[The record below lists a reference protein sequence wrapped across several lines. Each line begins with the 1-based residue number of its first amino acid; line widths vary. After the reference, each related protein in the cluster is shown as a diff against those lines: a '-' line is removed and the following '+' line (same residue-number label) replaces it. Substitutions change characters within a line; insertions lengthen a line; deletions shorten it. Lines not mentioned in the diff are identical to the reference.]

1 MFAIRSKPWHAYSV
15 VQPMVQQDDA
25 PTCNSPVLISAC
37 LRSCW
42 FCTEAPPCHAALT
55 RAKQLVVVVGTWD
68 ALRLAVESER
78 SDQRMST
85 LQHRITNL
93 AVAAG
98 AVPDQ
103 RMHSFGALPSPVQQ
117 QSGGAQLNPPGPQA
131 SAGYQAPSS
140 RQPVVP
146 QRRAF
151 NPPRPQ
157 TNAGSRAPMPRQP
170 VVPQGRPEHVYAH
183 ANASG
188 APQMQQQHSAHYDVA
203 SPYPG
208 DAT

>member
-1 MFAIRSKPWHAYSV
+1 M
-15 VQPMVQQDDA
+15 
-25 PTCNSPVLISAC
+25 
-37 LRSCW
+37 
-42 FCTEAPPCHAALT
+42 
-55 RAKQLVVVVGTWD
+55 GTWD

-103 RMHSFGALPSPVQQ
+103 KMHSFGALLSPMQQ
-117 QSGGAQLNPPGPQA
+117 QSGGAQLNPPKPQINP
-131 SAGYQAPSS
+131 GYQAP
-140 RQPVVP
+140 VP
-146 QRRAF
+146 QRRPL

-157 TNAGSRAPMPRQP
+157 TNAGHRAPMPRQP
-170 VVPQGRPEHVYAH
+170 VVPQRHPEQVYAH

-188 APQMQQQHSAHYDVA
+188 APQMQQQHSAHYNVA
-203 SPYPG
+203 SPHSG
-208 DAT
+208 DATY

>member
-1 MFAIRSKPWHAYSV
+1 M
-15 VQPMVQQDDA
+15 
-25 PTCNSPVLISAC
+25 
-37 LRSCW
+37 
-42 FCTEAPPCHAALT
+42 
-55 RAKQLVVVVGTWD
+55 VVVGTWD

-103 RMHSFGALPSPVQQ
+103 RMHSFGALLTPVQQ
-117 QSGGAQLNPPGPQA
+117 QPAGAQLNPPGPQT
-131 SAGYQAPSS
+131 SAGYQAPLPT
-140 RQPVVP
+140 QPVMP
-146 QRRAF
+146 QRRPF

-157 TNAGSRAPMPRQP
+157 TNAGNRAPMPRQP
-170 VVPQGRPEHVYAH
+170 VVPQRRPEQVYAH

-188 APQMQQQHSAHYDVA
+188 APQMQQQHSAQYIVA
-203 SPYPG
+203 SPHPG
-208 DAT
+208 DATY